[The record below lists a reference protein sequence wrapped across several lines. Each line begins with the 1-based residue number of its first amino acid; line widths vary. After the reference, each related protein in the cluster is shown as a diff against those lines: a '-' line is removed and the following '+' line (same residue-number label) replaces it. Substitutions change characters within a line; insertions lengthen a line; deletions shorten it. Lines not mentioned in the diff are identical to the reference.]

1 MFKPT
6 ADYILE
12 KVYSLQ
18 NLCLSVCIFSL
29 HKELVYEFPPVELF
43 VFLLYWMDFL
53 SLKIIDTKRIL
64 GA

>member
-12 KVYSLQ
+12 KDYSLQ

-29 HKELVYEFPPVELF
+29 HKELEYEFPPVELF
-43 VFLLYWMDFL
+43 VCLLYWVDFF
-53 SLKIIDTKRIL
+53 IIENH
-64 GA
+64 